1 MWANWKNYVLETEDK
16 SNIRII
22 LLLTSWGTGS
32 SAVAGFLDKCGC
44 YTCPP
49 HFMET
54 KDPKTPNTYE
64 PSVYREILSSTIDEA
79 TFQQKSPMTI
89 FSRKFS
95 KFLDLERR
103 NALENK
109 KQVIVLKHPLQS
121 FLLPEIEMIASP
133 KYLILTRPYSLIEKT
148 RRRRRWPPEYGYE
161 GAKLIYEK
169 IFAFAQNFNKDAPII
184 PFQKFREDREFR
196 EKILNYIEISPSIEQ
211 LKDAENF
218 LR

>member
-1 MWANWKNYVLETEDK
+1 MKVVGVVNNSHITPLLWANWKNYVLETQDK
-16 SNIRII
+16 SDIEVIV
-22 LLLTSWGTGS
+22 LLTSWGTGS

-64 PSVYREILSSTIDEA
+64 PSVYRGILSSTIDEA

-95 KFLDLERR
+95 KFLDLERSK
-103 NALENK
+103 ALENK
-109 KQVIVLKHPLQS
+109 KQAIVLKHPLQS

-133 KYLILTRPYSLIEKT
+133 KYLILTRPYDLLKKQEGGAGG
-148 RRRRRWPPEYGYE
+148 RRNMATKAQKSYMKRFSRLR
-161 GAKLIYEK
+161 K
-169 IFAFAQNFNKDAPII
+169 I
-184 PFQKFREDREFR
+184 
-196 EKILNYIEISPSIEQ
+196 SI
-211 LKDAENF
+211 KM